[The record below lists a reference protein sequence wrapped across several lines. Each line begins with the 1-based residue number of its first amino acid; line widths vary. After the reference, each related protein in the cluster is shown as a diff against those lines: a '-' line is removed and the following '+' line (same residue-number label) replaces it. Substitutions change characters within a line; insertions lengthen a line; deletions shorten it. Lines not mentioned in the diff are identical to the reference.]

1 MVDISRNFQ
10 ELKKYVLED
19 INHYTSMNLNGLGFS
34 QQELSDNK
42 TQIQE
47 IVINIRRSCSGDLGA
62 REMTKEIIRDKIDEV
77 VTEANLE
84 QYILFDE
91 FATPWTMFEAIC
103 YRAEHP
109 LSVENSFH
117 LREISNDPLKQGTK
131 ITLEKKRGSIKP
143 FFAAFPDANTIS
155 ERDLRN
161 YYESRNLHLDYSD
174 KIRILTQM
182 IFASGY
188 GLGVIDTLNY
198 QQDTIEEIHLGMA
211 GVLNQSYDYRN
222 LMHGEMSQL
231 GNHARDKVHVVV
243 EGRTIALPFLSFR
256 DNHELKRI
264 VRNLIKDAG
273 AGDITEAKPYIK
285 TETVDG
291 RRITVARPPFQDS
304 WGGLIR
310 KFGSVS
316 VHTLKDWD
324 KDCEINKELR
334 LFFRSG
340 ANIAVTGGME
350 VGKTT
355 FLRAGLTETDPAKNI
370 RVIEKDTFEL
380 NIRRY
385 LPGRNASSF
394 KIDDNITEEE
404 TLAYVRRT
412 TGHIFAVGE
421 VNSLEMANTLCN
433 LAKVVP
439 QVVWTSHHNRT
450 SALIDDFKNAKL
462 AHGFSSERLAELEA
476 ASVVNLNIQIALID
490 GVRRVISVEEV
501 IPEMEKMDM
510 PTTIEEGLDHI
521 QKQINST
528 SVYRINPVFKR
539 TEDGNYKRL
548 GSLSTALMNKA
559 RSFMNTEDFMVL
571 SEWNETIPG
580 RMRSVVSC

>member
-1 MVDISRNFQ
+1 MVDISQNFQ
-10 ELKKYVLED
+10 DLKNYVIED
-19 INHYTSMNLNGLGFS
+19 INRYTSMNLNGLGFS
-34 QQELSDNK
+34 QQELNDKK

-47 IVINIRRSCSGDLGA
+47 MVRGIRRSCSGDLGA

-77 VTEANLE
+77 VTEENLANYL
-84 QYILFDE
+84 LFDE
-91 FATPWTMFEAIC
+91 FAAPWTMFEAIC

-109 LSVENSFH
+109 FSVETAFSF
-117 LREISNDPLKQGTK
+117 REVSNDPLKQGTK
-131 ITLEKKRGSIKP
+131 ITLGEKRGSIKP
-143 FFAAFPDANTIS
+143 FFDAFPDANTIS
-155 ERDLRN
+155 ERDLRK
-161 YYESRNLHLDYSD
+161 YYEAHNLHLDYSD

-211 GVLNQSYDYRN
+211 GVLNQPYDYRTRIR
-222 LMHGEMSQL
+222 GGISQL
-231 GNHARDKVHVVV
+231 GNHAKDKVHVVV
-243 EGRTIALPFLSFR
+243 EGRTIALSFLSFT

-273 AGDITEAKPYIK
+273 AGDITEANPYVK
-285 TETVDG
+285 TDTVDG

-310 KFGSVS
+310 KFDSVP
-316 VHTLKDWD
+316 VYTLKEWD
-324 KDCEINKELR
+324 RECQINEELR

-350 VGKTT
+350 AGKTT
-355 FLRAGLTETDPAKNI
+355 FLRGGLAETDPSKNV

-380 NIRRY
+380 NVRRY

-394 KIDDNITEEE
+394 KIDDNTTESE

-412 TGHIFAVGE
+412 TGSIFAVGE
-421 VNSLEMANTLCN
+421 VNSLEMANTVCN

-439 QVVWTSHHNRT
+439 QVVWTSHHNKT

-476 ASVVNLNIQIALID
+476 AGVVNLNIQIALID
-490 GVRRVISVEEV
+490 GIRRIVSVEEV
-501 IPEMEKMDM
+501 IPEMERMEL
-510 PTTIEEGLDHI
+510 PETIEEGLDHI
-521 QKQINST
+521 QKQLNST
-528 SVYRINPVFKR
+528 SVYRINPIYKR
-539 TEDGNYKRL
+539 TENGSYKRL
-548 GSLSTALMNKA
+548 GSLSDALMNKA
-559 RSFMNTEDFMVL
+559 KSFMNPEDFL
-571 SEWNETIPG
+571 ELYEWNQTIPG
-580 RMRSVVSC
+580 RTRSVV